1 MSAPSPLPGPRRP
14 AAWSALCFGVG
25 ILLAAIAE
33 VPALPLFGAALLLL
47 LAALVLRDKYPR
59 AGSLLFP
66 LLLCTL
72 GGLRF
77 ATCTTLL
84 PVDHILRQ
92 EAAEDRE
99 GLFTGTV
106 AEEPE
111 QHQGRTR
118 FAFDLEEVRID
129 SLCRQVSGRVLV
141 SVRDLDL
148 HADLGDRLTLSG
160 RLQRPAPARNPGAFD
175 YRAFLELEQIHF
187 LLALRRPEQLV
198 AIDKRPGPWLWERV
212 VLPVRHSV
220 EQSITR
226 NLSGGPAGLLL
237 GVLLGEKYALPDELR
252 ADFRLTGLT
261 HALVVSGLNVALV
274 VLFFLTAFKLC
285 RLPERLA
292 LVLTLVAVALFALV
306 TQLQAPVVRA
316 GLMAGALLLGR
327 LCGRPGEVYNGLG
340 LAALIILVWQPASL
354 LSLSFQLS
362 FVVTLSLVGL
372 SQPIAALFPASW
384 RSHPW
389 AGEWVLMPL
398 CACLAAQVGTA
409 PLIAYHFNQFS
420 PISLVSNLV
429 VLPLLNL
436 ALAIGMLTGITG
448 WCLPLLATAFNGS
461 NYLVLELAI
470 ALVECFA
477 RLPFASVQMSRPGMV
492 SLGFWVLLS
501 LCLAFAHHRLARKAA
516 LFLALLW
523 GNCAVWTPLLRSP
536 ALEVFFLDVGQGDA
550 ALVRLPDGRSLLID
564 GGERSPDF
572 DQGERVILPV
582 LRHLGIDRLEAVV
595 ASHPHNDH
603 IGGLIAV
610 LEGMEVEHYL
620 DSGQYCDTWTAQR
633 LQELVR
639 EKGIHYHC
647 LAAGDSIA
655 GLGGAGGLVLHPG
668 TGFVSQGEEPV
679 SGFNNGSVVLKLSY
693 GEVDLLFAGDAEQEA
708 EASLLRWGGRLRCE
722 VLKVPHHGSPTS
734 SEPAFVGAVQ
744 PQAAV
749 VSVGQHNKFRHPS
762 PAVIA
767 RYEKQGVQV
776 LRTDQRGAVVLR
788 TDGKTIG
795 WQTMVE

>member
-1 MSAPSPLPGPRRP
+1 MFALPTISGPRRP
-14 AAWSALCFGVG
+14 AAWSALCFGAG
-25 ILLAAIAE
+25 ILLAAFCQPP
-33 VPALPLFGAALLLL
+33 VPPLFGLALLLL
-47 LAALVLRDKYPR
+47 LMVLALRKHPL

-66 LLLCTL
+66 LLLCAL
-72 GGLRF
+72 GALRF
-77 ATCTTLL
+77 ATCTALL
-84 PVDHILRQ
+84 PAGHILR
-92 EAAEDRE
+92 AGAEDRE

-106 AEEPE
+106 VEEPE
-111 QHQGRTR
+111 QHQGRTH
-118 FAFDLEEVRID
+118 FAFDLETACID

-160 RLQRPAPARNPGAFD
+160 RLQQPSPARNPGAFD

-187 LLALRRPEQLV
+187 LLGLRRPEQLV
-198 AIDKRPGPWLWERV
+198 SIEKRPGPWLFERV
-212 VLPVRHSV
+212 VLPVRRSV

-285 RLPERLA
+285 RVPERLG
-292 LVLTLVAVALFALV
+292 LVLTLVVVALFALV

-316 GLMAGALLLGR
+316 ALMAGALLLGR

-340 LAALIILVWQPASL
+340 LAALIILIWQPASL

-362 FVVTLSLVGL
+362 FVATLSLVGL
-372 SQPIAALFPASW
+372 SRPIATFFPASW
-384 RSHPW
+384 RNHPW

-409 PLIAYHFNQFS
+409 PLIVWSFSQFS

-436 ALAIGMLTGITG
+436 ALALGMLAGLTG

-461 NYLVLELAI
+461 NYLVLKLAI
-470 ALVECFA
+470 ALVEGFA
-477 RLPFASVQMSRPGMV
+477 RLPYASVQLARPGMI
-492 SLGFWVLLS
+492 SLGCWVLLS

-516 LFLALLW
+516 LFIALLW
-523 GNCAVWTPLLRSP
+523 GNCAVWTPLLRTP

-582 LRHLGIDRLEAVV
+582 LRYLGIDRLEAVV

-610 LEGMEVEHYL
+610 LEGVEVEHYL
-620 DSGQYCDTWTAQR
+620 DSGQYCDTWTAR
-633 LQELVR
+633 RIQELVR
-639 EKGIHYHC
+639 EKRIDYHC
-647 LAAGDSIA
+647 LVAGDSLI
-655 GLGGAGGLVLHPG
+655 GLGGVGVLVLHP
-668 TGFVSQGEEPV
+668 TANFVSQGEEPA
-679 SGFNNGSVVLKLSY
+679 SGFNNTSVVLRLSY

-708 EASLLRWGGRLRCE
+708 EASLLGWGERLRCE

-734 SEPAFVGAVQ
+734 SEAAFVAAVR
-744 PQAAV
+744 PQVAV
-749 VSVGQHNKFRHPS
+749 VSVGQHNKFHHPS
-762 PAVIA
+762 PAVME
-767 RYEKQGVQV
+767 RYEKQGVEV
-776 LRTDQRGAVVLR
+776 LRTDQRGAVVLH
-788 TDGKTIG
+788 TDGKIIE
-795 WQTMVE
+795 WETMVK

>member
-1 MSAPSPLPGPRRP
+1 MPAAVSSAGPRRP

-25 ILLAAIAE
+25 ILLAAFFQPP
-33 VPALPLFGAALLLL
+33 VLPLFGAALLLL
-47 LAALVLRDKYPR
+47 LASLVLCGRHPL
-59 AGSLLFP
+59 AGPLFFP
-66 LLLCTL
+66 LLVCTL

-84 PVDHILRQ
+84 PVNHILR
-92 EAAEDRE
+92 AGAEDRE
-99 GLFTGTV
+99 GLFIGVV

-111 QHQGRTR
+111 HRQGRTR
-118 FAFDLEEVRID
+118 FAFDLEEVCID
-129 SLCRQVSGRVLV
+129 SVCRQVSGRVLV
-141 SVRDLDL
+141 SVRNLDL
-148 HADLGDRLTLSG
+148 QADLGDRLTLSG
-160 RLQRPAPARNPGAFD
+160 RLQRPAPARNLGAFD
-175 YRAFLELEQIHF
+175 YRAFLELEQIHY
-187 LLALRRPEQLV
+187 LLGLRRPEQLV
-198 AIDKRPGPWLWERV
+198 ASEQRPGSWLFEQV

-220 EQSITR
+220 ARSITR

-237 GVLLGEKYALPDELR
+237 GVLLGEKYALPEELR
-252 ADFRLTGLT
+252 EDFRLTGLT

-285 RLPERLA
+285 RIPERLA
-292 LVLTLVAVALFALV
+292 LVLTLLVVALFALV

-362 FVVTLSLVGL
+362 FVATLSLVGL
-372 SQPIAALFPASW
+372 TPPIAALFPASW

-389 AGEWVLMPL
+389 AGEWVLLPL

-409 PLIAYHFNQFS
+409 PLIAYHFYQFS
-420 PISLVSNLV
+420 PISLVSNLI

-477 RLPFASVQMSRPGMV
+477 RLPYASVSLARPGLV
-492 SLGFWVLLS
+492 SLGCWVLLS

-516 LFLALLW
+516 LFIALLW
-523 GNCAVWTPLLRSP
+523 GNYAVWTPLLRTP

-610 LEGMEVEHYL
+610 LEGVEVEHYL

-639 EKGIHYHC
+639 EKGIEYHC

-668 TGFVSQGEEPV
+668 TDFVSQSEEPA
-679 SGFNNGSVVLKLSY
+679 SGFNNGSAVLKLSY
-693 GEVDLLFAGDAEQEA
+693 GEVDLLFAGDAEKEA
-708 EASLLRWGGRLRCE
+708 EAALWRWGGRLRCE

-734 SEPAFVGAVQ
+734 SDSAFVEAVQ
-744 PQAAV
+744 PQVAV

-762 PAVIA
+762 PAVVE

-788 TDGKTIG
+788 TDGKIME
-795 WQTMVE
+795 WETMIK

>member
-84 PVDHILRQ
+84 PVNHILRQ

-679 SGFNNGSVVLKLSY
+679 SGFNNGSVVLRLSY